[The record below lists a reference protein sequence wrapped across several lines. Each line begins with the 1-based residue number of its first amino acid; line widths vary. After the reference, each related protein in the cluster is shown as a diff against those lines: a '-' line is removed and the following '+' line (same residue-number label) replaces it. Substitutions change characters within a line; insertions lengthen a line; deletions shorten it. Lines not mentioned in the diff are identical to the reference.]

1 MTKLKYQAN
10 KNTGFT
16 LIELMISIS
25 ILTMLLFTGSYTYS
39 MMSERWNKELGQFSE
54 STKTAKN
61 LELVQRLLEGVQSF
75 VVTDNKQKPSF
86 FFIGAQDSLLA
97 VSRAGLFSG
106 DYPEVFKLSTLEK
119 ENGLVDLVYQSVST
133 ENILLTGT
141 DQSIDF
147 KHQII
152 LFRNLEQ
159 VNFNYYGWN
168 HLTEKSAQ
176 GFKKPA
182 IWSVSYSGI
191 DNLLIPEKFT
201 LELKKNKQ
209 TLSFPIQLEEKP
221 EFRLTPYFSGSGV

>member
-61 LELVQRLLEGVQSF
+61 LELVQRLLEGTQSF

-106 DYPEVFKLSTLEK
+106 DYPEIFRLSTIEK

-133 ENILLTGT
+133 ESLLLTGT
-141 DQSIDF
+141 EQSIDF
-147 KHQII
+147 NHQVT
-152 LFRNLEQ
+152 LFTDLNQ
-159 VNFNYYGWN
+159 VMFNYYGWAYYGDKA
-168 HLTEKSAQ
+168 LRD
-176 GFKKPA
+176 FKTTAK
-182 IWSVSYSGI
+182 WYRRFSGI
-191 DNLLIPEKFT
+191 DNQIMPEKFS
-201 LELKKNKQ
+201 LQLIKNNKS
-209 TLSFPIQLEEKP
+209 LDFPIILENNPEK
-221 EFRLTPYFSGSGV
+221 RLSAYFPDSGL